1 MKSGAIAT
9 TLVPVKEVSLSDEE
23 TLRRESLIIVYSDG
37 TYWNISGPGLNFIT
51 IKVKPE
57 TLFIVPDPER
67 LVPRIYRIMNG
78 YLVEYEERS
87 GL

>member
-57 TLFIVPDPER
+57 TLSLSLILRGWCLAFT
-67 LVPRIYRIMNG
+67 G
-78 YLVEYEERS
+78 S
-87 GL
+87 